1 MDKGSN
7 LLLTLSKQITGY
19 SPEID
24 RFSITMSNS
33 ILLSVLFSVMII
45 ESYEQDANKMK
56 REISEERK
64 LTSRIKQIEE
74 MSTNSQQQT

>member
-24 RFSITMSNS
+24 RFSITTSNS
-33 ILLSVLFSVMII
+33 NLLSALFSVMII
-45 ESYEQDANKMK
+45 ESDFAPG
-56 REISEERK
+56 RIERPFFAT
-64 LTSRIKQIEE
+64 L
-74 MSTNSQQQT
+74 

>member
-1 MDKGSN
+1 
-7 LLLTLSKQITGY
+7 
-19 SPEID
+19 
-24 RFSITMSNS
+24 
-33 ILLSVLFSVMII
+33 MII